1 MSNQNNSEFDA
12 YRTTYADTVNQA
24 ISFSGLKLDFF
35 TKAKAVRLV
44 SLLREKVGNPMSL
57 SILDVGCGVGSY
69 HPLLKDSV
77 GKITGIDPSS
87 ECIEEGRK
95 NNPNVDYV
103 DYDGTA
109 MPFGDGT
116 FDASFA
122 ICVMHHVPPQQWN
135 EFSREMVRVTRKGGL
150 VVIFEHNPY
159 NPLTKWIVS
168 NCPFDENAVLL
179 TKRQTAS
186 ILGDAGLKNIEGRYI
201 LTVPAIDGVARVV
214 DDMFGSLPFGAQYY
228 VAGRP

>member
-1 MSNQNNSEFDA
+1 LTNQNNEFDA
-12 YRTTYADTVNQA
+12 YRTTYADTVNKA

-35 TKAKAVRLV
+35 TKAKAVRLI
-44 SLLREKVGNPMSL
+44 SLLREKVGNPGSL

-77 GKITGIDPSS
+77 GKVTGIDPSS
-87 ECIEEGRK
+87 ACIEEGRK
-95 NNPNVDYV
+95 NNPEVDYF
-103 DYDGTA
+103 DYSGST

-122 ICVMHHVPPQQWN
+122 ICVMHHVPPQQWD

-159 NPLTKWIVS
+159 NPLTKRIVS

-179 TKRQTAS
+179 SKRQTTS
-186 ILGDAGLKNIEGRYI
+186 IFKSAGLRNVVGRYI
-201 LTVPAIDGVARVV
+201 LTVPAIDGIPRVV
-214 DDMFGSLPFGAQYY
+214 DDMFGYLPLGAQYY